1 MLQYNL
7 VGYDGGQNITVVVGG
22 EMYVADNSH
31 PSFVSIVQGAI
42 AGDESVV
49 DLFDVAQTIAAAV
62 EDEELSDRLRAAN
75 GRITYDHDPL
85 NDALEKTI
93 LRYLQEGDRDNL
105 APLVGF
111 VEKVMTNPVEHSRE
125 QAYAWLDNQSFSLT
139 DEGNVLGYKGYN
151 PNGDGTYRS
160 WHSGDAIVN
169 GERQASPVYRIG
181 DVVELPRSEVVH
193 NPYASCSRGLHV
205 GTKAYSRGFG
215 EAQLLVEVDPRDIVS
230 VPNGEG
236 EKMRVSRYRIVADVT
251 DEQNARPIRETGAQ
265 VCSECGENCE
275 YPI

>member
-1 MLQYNL
+1 MQYNL
-7 VGYDGGQNITVVVGG
+7 VGYDGGQNITVVAGG
-22 EMYVADNSH
+22 EMYVADSTH
-31 PSFVSIVQGAI
+31 PSFDAIVQGAI

-49 DLFDVAQTIAAAV
+49 DLFDVAQTIAATVA
-62 EDEELSDRLRAAN
+62 DEALSERLRAAN

-85 NDALEKTI
+85 NEALENTI

-111 VEKVMTNPVEHSRE
+111 VERVMTNPVEHSRD
-125 QAYAWLDNQSFSLT
+125 QSFAWLSNQSFSLT
-139 DEGNVLGYKGYN
+139 DEGNVLGYKGFHVLD
-151 PNGDGTYRS
+151 DGTYAS

-169 GERQASPVYRIG
+169 GERQASPVYNIG

-193 NPYASCSRGLHV
+193 DPNASCSRGLHV
-205 GTKAYSRGFG
+205 GTKSYSRQYGK
-215 EAQLLVEVDPRDIVS
+215 AQLLVEVDPRDIVS

-251 DEQNARPIRETGAQ
+251 DEQEARPIRDSATP
-265 VCSECGENCE
+265 VCSECNEACE